1 MSVLIVC
8 GIIAMVT
15 AIFSF
20 VMYQTIFKEP
30 EHVKVSTI
38 EDDIRTI
45 RFLKELEYWK
55 DIKNGK

>member
-1 MSVLIVC
+1 MGFLIVC
-8 GIIAMVT
+8 VIIA
-15 AIFSF
+15 IFGF
-20 VMYQTIFKEP
+20 IMYQTVFKDL
-30 EHVKVSTI
+30 EHVKIKAPTL